1 MPYSVTIAAGKKDVI
16 LPNMNRYQAGAVVT
30 LTDEQ
35 YGRLTARAITTL
47 LTAPG
52 VHTAG
57 GGNVSRTVTLKS
69 TVKDVVLPNG
79 LRYGPSAVVVLS
91 DQQYSTISPAAKAAL
106 FASDVVTP

>member
-1 MPYSVTIAAGKKDVI
+1 
-16 LPNMNRYQAGAVVT
+16 
-30 LTDEQ
+30 
-35 YGRLTARAITTL
+35 
-47 LTAPG
+47 
-52 VHTAG
+52 
-57 GGNVSRTVTLKS
+57 VSRTVTLKS

>member
-1 MPYSVTIAAGKKDVI
+1 MTYLATIAAGKKDVV
-16 LPNMNRYQAGAVVT
+16 LPNGNRYQAGAAVT
-30 LTDEQ
+30 LTDDE
-35 YGRLTARAITTL
+35 YGQMSANAVATL

-69 TVKDVVLPNG
+69 TVFNVVLPNG
-79 LRYGPSAVVVLS
+79 QRYNASAVVVLS
-91 DQQYSTISPAAKAAL
+91 DVQYSTISPAAKTAL

>member
-1 MPYSVTIAAGKKDVI
+1 MTYAVTIAAGKRDVC
-16 LPNMNRYQAGAVVT
+16 LPNGSRYQAGAVVT
-30 LTDEQ
+30 LTDDE
-35 YGRLTARAITTL
+35 YGQLTPRAISTL

-57 GGNVSRTVTLKS
+57 GGNVSRTITLKS

-91 DQQYSTISPAAKAAL
+91 DAQYSTISPAAKAAL

>member
-1 MPYSVTIAAGKKDVI
+1 
-16 LPNMNRYQAGAVVT
+16 MNRYQAGAVVT

-35 YGRLTARAITTL
+35 YGRLSARAVSTL

-52 VHTAG
+52 THTAG

-69 TVKDVVLPNG
+69 TVKDVVLPNM

-91 DQQYSTISPAAKAAL
+91 DAQYSTMTTAAKAAL
-106 FASDVVTP
+106 FATDVTTP